1 MFLFV
6 VVKIFRAVA
15 RHSGTDVL
23 GARDFFGIKV
33 LLLVDQIFP
42 YTSENDKKEG

>member
-6 VVKIFRAVA
+6 VVKIFRVVVWSFG
-15 RHSGTDVL
+15 HSVL

>member
-6 VVKIFRAVA
+6 VVKIFRAVEWQNG
-15 RHSGTDVL
+15 RNVL
-23 GARDFFGIKV
+23 GARGFFGIKV